1 MNVNANFSQSGNS
14 VFENVYIYGKLNYP
28 NFELDS
34 ISLDN
39 ATISGITSTG
49 HLTVTNG
56 ATFAGIV
63 TFYDNV
69 VFNESLSFN
78 DLEVRDRLD
87 VGVGGTVFRADSF
100 ANPGKVGIG
109 STQPTEILDVLG
121 VTSTTKLFV
130 EETSIFS
137 GIATFHDN
145 IVLPDL
151 TEDRVVFV
159 GAGSTLTDSEN
170 LTFYNEREVLSIASS
185 VGIGTTIPYGVFQ
198 LNHDAESVV
207 VTAGGTMAIGSTT
220 PYGTWTDNTGDGGFS
235 DSGQGTLRLSVDGS
249 IRIARNIYD
258 SGNSAGINGMFLQ
271 RDGTGIRWTAY
282 EPSLQEG
289 ILIQDEGVF
298 VPINTGVAQTFS
310 IVNFS
315 QVNSYGTGTDTLVPT
330 LGNAATGLAT
340 IFTNDLWGVVEPY
353 VGVDT
358 GIYRLTN
365 VGIGTSV
372 PVATFQVGSASTAF
386 AVTGIGS
393 VGIGSTNPV
402 FGLDVFKDAYFR
414 ETVTVDK
421 HTELNSTLNVDG
433 AATFQDDVTIN
444 ADNKTFTIETEDG
457 TDKFTVASQT
467 GNTDIEGTL
476 NVAGVTQIETNQA
489 ASNTTSGALQVAGGT
504 GIVGKLFVGQETKVE
519 SNVSSTNET
528 SGALQVVGGV
538 GIGENL
544 NVHKNFIV
552 GQGTTLSGIT
562 TTGNELFVG
571 TDLSV
576 LGFTTLTGFT
586 TTGDS
591 LSVDDNLSVGGIST
605 FVDNIYAQSDLDVD
619 GHTELDDVNVSGF
632 STFVGLSTFKDQ
644 VGIAKSLDLA
654 SGIIDLNQDTGVGV
668 AKTDYRLASV
678 GTGVSWRPSGVQTKN
693 TIWVSINGND
703 NNTGLLEGDS
713 KRTIGAAAAIAETG
727 DTIVVRS
734 GVYKENNP
742 IGLRTEVTV
751 SGEDLR
757 LVTIVPNNVNKD
769 VFQVRAGCL
778 IQNMN
783 FAGQTSSTNHPNCGA
798 VAFPPTSVGI
808 SGGLDYQAATGY
820 TELGPANQGP
830 DRIDPTKGA
839 RYRSPY
845 VRNCTNFMTGSIGMK
860 INGDY
865 VNAAFTGINDLGQD
879 LKSMVCDSFTQY
891 NQNGIGVSLTNNA
904 YAQLVSIFTIG
915 CDVAIF
921 AGTGGQCDLTNSNSS
936 FGNVGLKA
944 DGVGAVEFASKTN
957 TSSIAGQDTVEVTGV
972 QDTLGNFRKPFDGQ
986 GAYFHI
992 DMDDYPDST
1001 ATGVVTKPLQ
1011 FIRSIDITDGG
1022 TGYNPASPPNV
1033 TVNIPEGPEAIIPEF
1048 SANVSAAGSIS
1059 SVDIIA
1065 SGRNFLPDQELT
1077 VTFSSGNATATVNTD
1092 PLLFTIESATEPT
1105 LTGLSTVTFNEFIP
1119 YNIGFGV
1126 TCEFVRLSRII
1137 TSSHS
1142 FEYVG
1147 AGTDLNI
1154 ANPFQGGEPIP
1165 ENEIIAINGGQVP
1178 FTSTDQKGN
1187 FRIGDGLTIDQTT
1200 STIRGRDFNRA
1211 IQAQLTPLI
1220 LALR

>member
-1 MNVNANFSQSGNS
+1 MC
-14 VFENVYIYGKLNYP
+14 IR
-28 NFELDS
+28 DS
-34 ISLDN
+34 
-39 ATISGITSTG
+39 
-49 HLTVTNG
+49 
-56 ATFAGIV
+56 
-63 TFYDNV
+63 
-69 VFNESLSFN
+69 
-78 DLEVRDRLD
+78 
-87 VGVGGTVFRADSF
+87 
-100 ANPGKVGIG
+100 
-109 STQPTEILDVLG
+109 
-121 VTSTTKLFV
+121 
-130 EETSIFS
+130 
-137 GIATFHDN
+137 
-145 IVLPDL
+145 
-151 TEDRVVFV
+151 
-159 GAGSTLTDSEN
+159 STLTDSPN
-170 LTFYNEREVLSIASS
+170 LTFYNEHEVLSIASS

-198 LNHDAESVV
+198 LNHDTESVV

-235 DSGQGTLRLSVDGS
+235 DSGQGKLGLSIDGS

-315 QVNSYGTGTDTLVPT
+315 QINSYGTGVDTLVPT

-386 AVTGIGS
+386 AVTGVGS
-393 VGIGSTNPV
+393 VGVGSTNPV
-402 FGLDVFKDAYFR
+402 YGLDVFKDAYFR

-433 AATFQDDVTIN
+433 AATFQDDVTLN
-444 ADNKTFTIETEDG
+444 ADNKNFKIQLDNG

-476 NVAGVTQIETNQA
+476 NVAGNTKLESNTGATASNAVAALQVVGGTAIGEKLFVGNNTKLEVTTDASASGNVA
-489 ASNTTSGALQVAGGT
+489 ALQVVGGAAIGKKLFVGSDTRVEADTVSTNTTSGALIVDGGT
-504 GIVGKLFVGQETKVE
+504 
-519 SNVSSTNET
+519 
-528 SGALQVVGGV
+528 

-544 NVHKNFIV
+544 NV
-552 GQGTTLSGIT
+552 GQHLSITGVSTLTGIT
-562 TTGNELFVG
+562 TTGNQLFVG
-571 TDLSV
+571 TDFSV
-576 LGFTTLTGFT
+576 GGATTLTGIT
-586 TTGDS
+586 TTGTA
-591 LSVDDNLSVGGIST
+591 LFVGDNLSVGGIST
-605 FVDNIYAQSDLDVD
+605 FIGIATFKSDIAVI
-619 GHTELDDVNVSGF
+619 GV
-632 STFVGLSTFKDQ
+632 STFVGVSTFKNA
-644 VGIAKSLDLA
+644 VGIGSTLTLESHIEDVNDN
-654 SGIIDLNQDTGVGV
+654 IGVGA

-693 TIWVSINGND
+693 TIWVSISGND
-703 NNTGLLEGDS
+703 DNSGLLEGDS

-727 DTIVVRS
+727 DTIKVRA

-757 LVTIVPNNVNKD
+757 LVTVVPNNVNKD

-778 IQNMN
+778 VQNLN
-783 FAGQTSSTNHPNCGA
+783 FAGQTSSTNHPNMGA

-808 SGGLDYQAATGY
+808 AAGDDYQAVTGY

-830 DRIDPTKGA
+830 DRVDPTKGA

-865 VNAAFTGINDLGQD
+865 VNAAFTGTNDLGQD
-879 LKSMVCDSFTQY
+879 IKSMVCDSFTQY

-915 CDVAIF
+915 CDIAIF
-921 AGTGGQCDLTNSNSS
+921 AGTGGQCALTNSNSS

-944 DGVGAVEFASKTN
+944 DGVGSVEFFSKTN
-957 TSSIAGQDTVEVTGV
+957 TSSIAGQDTLEITGV

-992 DMDDYPDST
+992 NMDDYPDT
-1001 ATGVVTKPLQ
+1001 PVTGIVTQPLQ

-1022 TGYNPASPPNV
+1022 NGYNPASPPNV
-1033 TVNIPEGPEAIIPEF
+1033 TVNVPQGPEAILPEF
-1048 SANVSAAGSIS
+1048 SANVSAAGTIS
-1059 SVDIIA
+1059 SIDVIA

-1077 VTFSSGNATATVNTD
+1077 VTFSTGNAKATVNTD
-1092 PLLFTIESATEPT
+1092 PILFTVDSAEDPSIV
-1105 LTGLSTVTFNEFIP
+1105 GLSTVTFNEFIP
-1119 YNIGFGV
+1119 YSVGFGV